1 MVIHPHTVYRKSS
14 AGRDELKARSGVI
27 DALARSVL
35 ILINGQDSLQEV
47 QRKLGRDV
55 APPLQALVDKGL
67 IELVAEPAPQPSS
80 APAPAPAPVALP
92 ALAIAPTPAA
102 PPQAPGSAVQ
112 PAAPDAQQLAAWAA
126 ATRREIR
133 VRLAPHFGADLM
145 IVLEPLMKAD
155 TPMAIRA
162 AMEAL
167 EKKLALYMGRKAA
180 AQLFAD
186 LK

>member
-47 QRKLGRDV
+47 QRKLGRDL

-67 IELVAEPAPQPSS
+67 VEPVAAPAPQTPTPPTPTLAATPPAS
-80 APAPAPAPVALP
+80 APA
-92 ALAIAPTPAA
+92 
-102 PPQAPGSAVQ
+102 Q
-112 PAAPDAQQLAAWAA
+112 PAAEPDAQQLAAWAA

-133 VRLAPHFGADLM
+133 TRLAPHFGADLM

-155 TPMAIRA
+155 TPKAIRA
-162 AMEAL
+162 AIDGL
-167 EKKLALYMGRKAA
+167 ESKLALYMGRKAA

>member
-1 MVIHPHTVYRKSS
+1 MVIHPNAVFRKSP
-14 AGRDELKARSGVI
+14 AGRDELKARSGLI
-27 DALARSVL
+27 DAAARALL

-67 IELVAEPAPQPSS
+67 VEAVPLAAPVSSPVSPQFAATAPQPLQQQQQF
-80 APAPAPAPVALP
+80 APAPPAS
-92 ALAIAPTPAA
+92 AA
-102 PPQAPGSAVQ
+102 TTEAEQF
-112 PAAPDAQQLAAWAA
+112 AAWAA

-133 VRLAPHFGADLM
+133 IRLAPHFGADLM

-155 TPMAIRA
+155 TPKAVRA
-162 AMEAL
+162 AIDAL
-167 EKKLALYMGRKAA
+167 ENKLALYMGRKAA

-186 LK
+186 LR

>member
-1 MVIHPHTVYRKSS
+1 MVSHPHTVYRKSS

-67 IELVAEPAPQPSS
+67 IELVAEPVPQPSS
-80 APAPAPAPVALP
+80 APAPAPIP
-92 ALAIAPTPAA
+92 AQAIAPTPAA

-112 PAAPDAQQLAAWAA
+112 PAAPDAQQIAAWAT

-133 VRLAPHFGADLM
+133 IRLAPHFGADLP

-155 TPMAIRA
+155 TPRAIRA
-162 AMEAL
+162 AIDAL
-167 EKKLALYMGRKAA
+167 ENKLALYMGRKAA